1 MSLEPKGLIK
11 VIIMTKWKKIL
22 KEDEQLSTEDYYAD
36 DVKNMRNKLV
46 KIEEIIYNTRRRF
59 QQLEAYIKEYIDLI
73 IEYRKLPPE
82 IISLLDVTSGMT
94 YFESGE
100 KLRQEAGKLENESYD
115 LYDEIFAPVEEI
127 EKITKDD

>member
-100 KLRQEAGKLENESYD
+100 KLRQEAGKLENEFYD

>member
-82 IISLLDVTSGMT
+82 VVGLMDVTSGMT

>member
-100 KLRQEAGKLENESYD
+100 KLRQEAGKLEDEFYD

>member
-1 MSLEPKGLIK
+1 
-11 VIIMTKWKKIL
+11 MTKWKKIL

-100 KLRQEAGKLENESYD
+100 KLRQEAGKLENEFYD